1 MRHWS
6 NKIDTMNFLTEF
18 KSALSSPMTV
28 RIIVFALVFLLAMG
42 GGWFAYYISQ
52 EEFFTP
58 QISPDPTRWQAVFIN
73 NGQVYFGRLQRS
85 QGDYTLLKNVYY
97 LQVSQTLQPASSTT
111 RSAFEIVKLGGE
123 LHGPEDEMYFLKSA
137 ILFWE
142 NMRPDSQVVQ
152 AINNFSGSLT
162 Q

>member
-85 QGDYTLLKNVYY
+85 RGDYTLLKNVYY
-97 LQVSQTLQPASSTT
+97 LQVSQALQPASSTT

-142 NMRPDSQVVQ
+142 NM
-152 AINNFSGSLT
+152 SLLFL
-162 Q
+162 